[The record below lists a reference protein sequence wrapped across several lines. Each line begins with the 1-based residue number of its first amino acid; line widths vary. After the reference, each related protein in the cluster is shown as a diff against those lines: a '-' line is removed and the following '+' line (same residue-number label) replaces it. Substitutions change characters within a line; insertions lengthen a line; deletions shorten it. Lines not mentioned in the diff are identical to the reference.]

1 MLFNLRQA
9 AFALNCYIAAMLGL
23 YVSMRIG
30 LERPF
35 WAMTTVYIVSH
46 PLTGAIRSKSF
57 YRVIGSFL
65 GATFVLAVVPKF
77 DNAPLFLCMILGLWA
92 SFCIFIVVL
101 DRSPRSY
108 IFFLGIVTA
117 SVIGFL
123 SVENPINVFH
133 IASLRLQ
140 EICFGVVSAGFVHSV
155 LFPHS
160 VSNLLSRQLDQILH
174 DCERWA
180 NHALAGDMTDI
191 DAKDRQN
198 LTVDLTNVHFLGTH
212 IPYDTAGLR
221 PTRMALAAV
230 QDQIILLMPVIAAME
245 DRTREIDDAG
255 GMSEDIT
262 AYVES
267 VRQWVADPPVDDAA
281 EASRLIARG
290 NALGEKLKVENWRE
304 LLELNMIGR
313 LRHLIEA
320 LQSTRLLVEAVSHP
334 EDHPPAMIAALSS
347 AHRVRSMHRDYG
359 MAALTAL
366 TLFMVIMASSIFWI
380 MTSWPNGSNGCLLA
394 AMSFGLSA
402 QAGDPVKQQGHYL
415 LGAVIGVIVAGFYV
429 FAIMTQIHEF
439 ELVMLTMFPVLFII
453 GYLTADQNYL
463 PIVRPFMIVFNLT
476 MAIHPAYSADFE
488 LYFNNGLAIITGCG
502 ISLIGFKVM
511 RVIGAD
517 VMVRR
522 LLQSGWRDLSA
533 TLRRPGAP
541 DIVDWS
547 SRMLDRIGLMAPR
560 VSATG
565 TDQNVIRDDGIRDLR
580 IGICMLRLR
589 QLAARV
595 DENVRHQISTL
606 AQAIAGYYDELSR
619 SPNAESSD
627 TILID
632 IDRVI
637 DSFVDLHNSID
648 RREGLTALVSL
659 RRNMFPDAP
668 GFIKQRS
675 PA

>member
-35 WAMTTVYIVSH
+35 WAMTTVYVVSH

-65 GATFVLAVVPKF
+65 GATFVLAIVPKF
-77 DNAPLFLCMILGLWA
+77 DNAPLFLCMILALWV
-92 SFCIFIVVL
+92 SFCIFVVML

-123 SVENPINVFH
+123 SVETPINIFY
-133 IASLRLQ
+133 IASLRVQ

-160 VSNLLSRQLDQILH
+160 VTNLLAKQLDQILK

-191 DAKDRQN
+191 DEADRQH

-212 IPYDTAGLR
+212 IPYDTSGLR

-255 GMSEDIT
+255 GMSSEIT

-267 VRQWVADPPVDDAA
+267 VRQWVIAPPADDAA

-290 NALGEKLKVENWRE
+290 NVLGEKLTVENWRE

-334 EDHPPAMIAALSS
+334 DEHPPAMIAALSS

-359 MAALTAL
+359 MAALTAF
-366 TLFMVIMASSIFWI
+366 TLFSIVMMISCFWI
-380 MTSWPNGSNGCLLA
+380 GTSWPNGATGCLMA
-394 AMSFGLSA
+394 VMSFGLSA
-402 QAGDPVKQQGHYL
+402 QGGDPIKTQTNYL
-415 LGAVIGVIVAGFYV
+415 IGAFIGVVLAGFYL
-429 FAIMTQIHEF
+429 FAVMTQIHEF
-439 ELVMLTMFPVLFII
+439 ELVMLTLFPVLFVT
-453 GYLTADQNYL
+453 GYLTADQKYL
-463 PIVRPFMIVFNLT
+463 PTVRPFIVVFNLT

-488 LYFNNGLAIITGCG
+488 LYFNNGLAIVAGVG
-502 ISLIGFKVM
+502 GSLIGIKVM

-517 VMVRR
+517 MMIRR
-522 LLQSGWRDLSA
+522 LLQSGWRDLAS
-533 TLRRPGAP
+533 TLRRPGTP

-560 VSATG
+560 ISAISPDQTG
-565 TDQNVIRDDGIRDLR
+565 IRDDGIRDLR

-589 QLAARV
+589 QLATRV
-595 DENVRHQISTL
+595 DETVRHQITTL
-606 AQAIAGYYDELSR
+606 AQAIAGYYDELSH
-619 SPNAESSD
+619 SPNMESSEA
-627 TILID
+627 ILTD
-632 IDRVI
+632 IDKVI

-659 RRNMFPDAP
+659 RRNMFPEAP
-668 GFIKQRS
+668 GFIKQRRL
-675 PA
+675 A